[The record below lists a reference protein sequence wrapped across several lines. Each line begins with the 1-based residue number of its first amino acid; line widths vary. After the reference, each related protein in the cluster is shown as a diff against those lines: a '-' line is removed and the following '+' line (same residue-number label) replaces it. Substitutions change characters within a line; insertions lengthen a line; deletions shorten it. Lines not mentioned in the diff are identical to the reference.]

1 MRRKNEETGEER
13 GRWSS
18 KKKMAAVLR
27 LLKGEDLDGLSR
39 ELRVNAAT
47 LSSWR
52 EVFLA
57 NGLAGLKSRDADARD
72 EKIGQL
78 QKALGETA
86 LNLEISREINRVY
99 ERKHGPLAR
108 GNRTSEARRVDFPET
123 NCPAEP
129 GMRSV
134 WPCPLEPVFRPQ
146 SRSVPPWGPEGPH
159 GGA

>member
-1 MRRKNEETGEER
+1 MRRKNEAIDDER

-27 LLKGEDLDGLSR
+27 LLKGEDLDALSR
-39 ELRVNAAT
+39 ELKVNAAT

-57 NGLAGLKSRDADARD
+57 SGLSGLKSREVDARD
-72 EKIGQL
+72 EKITQL

-99 ERKHGPLAR
+99 ERKHGPLAP
-108 GNRTSEARRVDFPET
+108 GKSNR
-123 NCPAEP
+123 
-129 GMRSV
+129 
-134 WPCPLEPVFRPQ
+134 
-146 SRSVPPWGPEGPH
+146 
-159 GGA
+159 